1 MEGADESTEL
11 WRHPSLTLPLF
22 LFHSYTLSLET
33 FSLTV
38 YLFST
43 LITSLSLT
51 YYILSLSFTHTLS
64 IFLFDISSYY
74 LSFAHSLS
82 LSSLILSVI
91 HTHSLSLYLTYSL
104 LLSLSLLFTHSS
116 RRGHRE
122 AQTRCGPNRSA
133 AVSLE
138 SRCSRRRPRLH
149 HLLLL
154 LLLLVV
160 HCEKFLRRTKT
171 VAAVT
176 ALCNN

>member
-1 MEGADESTEL
+1 MLGTRTRGGRMEGADESTEL

-64 IFLFDISSYY
+64 IFLLAISSYY

-104 LLSLSLLFTHSS
+104 LLSLSLIHTLFEDRTQ
-116 RRGHRE
+116 RGSYKM
-122 AQTRCGPNRSA
+122 RS
-133 AVSLE
+133 
-138 SRCSRRRPRLH
+138 
-149 HLLLL
+149 
-154 LLLLVV
+154 
-160 HCEKFLRRTKT
+160 
-171 VAAVT
+171 
-176 ALCNN
+176 